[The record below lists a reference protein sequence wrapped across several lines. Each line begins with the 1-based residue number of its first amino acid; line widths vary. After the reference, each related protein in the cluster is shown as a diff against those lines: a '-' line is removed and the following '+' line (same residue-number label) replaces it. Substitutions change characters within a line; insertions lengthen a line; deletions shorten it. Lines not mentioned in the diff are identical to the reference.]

1 MNLSIKFCFF
11 SRRKYTG
18 DPHTCHAHTPNGK
31 HDKNDC
37 MSGSFPKFRHSLSTM
52 IFCIFSLCNL
62 DETFFSLGRI
72 IKHDPAVFKVED
84 DLLKIVLKTEPFQ
97 ILIIKFFVFLR
108 KSLTMISSS
117 SYAMQKF
124 PASRIPYN
132 PYIPIKI
139 PTAAIDISA
148 QDKFL
153 TINTPAARIP
163 MHKRGIQICN
173 CMRAFFRILFSCLS
187 PFCDLSV

>member
-37 MSGSFPKFRHSLSTM
+37 MPGSFPKFRHSLSTM

-97 ILIIKFFVFLR
+97 ILIIKFFCFSP
-108 KSLTMISSS
+108 KISDHDFFIIIRN
-117 SYAMQKF
+117 AE
-124 PASRIPYN
+124 
-132 PYIPIKI
+132 
-139 PTAAIDISA
+139 IS
-148 QDKFL
+148 
-153 TINTPAARIP
+153 
-163 MHKRGIQICN
+163 GIQNSIQSVYTDQN
-173 CMRAFFRILFSCLS
+173 TNGGHRY
-187 PFCDLSV
+187 FCPG